1 MGGLLDTS
9 PIVSYSLSIS
19 KLDVL
24 EAHLSGGSLES
35 WVENVRFK
43 PFAPEREAGNQEF
56 PPVRH
61 STEREV
67 GGESVFPVH
76 FKVGFFSFSWCVSIS
91 QCFWISF
98 RGNCSLVAVD
108 LVIPWRWVQ
117 ESLTWPPW
125 TRIWNYYWHS
135 GMGGN
140 GWWGSENAIRT
151 EKERDSHI
159 SGGSHL
165 AIWNKG
171 FYMHSHSH
179 THTHPLLQQ
188 NCHRISLLHSH
199 SLRSKVGPHYIN
211 WLISL
216 ASSVSDLHKFTKI
229 LPVFPWES
237 GVSYPRVP
245 WAQWPLHG
253 TQRASAFS
261 PTAAPQ
267 PCRQ

>member
-1 MGGLLDTS
+1 MYPRNKSQVKNHYLEMGGLLDTS

-19 KLDVL
+19 KLDAL

-108 LVIPWRWVQ
+108 SVY
-117 ESLTWPPW
+117 SLEMS
-125 TRIWNYYWHS
+125 S
-135 GMGGN
+135 G
-140 GWWGSENAIRT
+140 
-151 EKERDSHI
+151 I
-159 SGGSHL
+159 SYL
-165 AIWNKG
+165 AILNQNLK
-171 FYMHSHSH
+171 
-179 THTHPLLQQ
+179 LLLTFR
-188 NCHRISLLHSH
+188 NGRKWVVRVWKCH
-199 SLRSKVGPHYIN
+199 
-211 WLISL
+211 
-216 ASSVSDLHKFTKI
+216 
-229 LPVFPWES
+229 
-237 GVSYPRVP
+237 
-245 WAQWPLHG
+245 
-253 TQRASAFS
+253 
-261 PTAAPQ
+261 
-267 PCRQ
+267 